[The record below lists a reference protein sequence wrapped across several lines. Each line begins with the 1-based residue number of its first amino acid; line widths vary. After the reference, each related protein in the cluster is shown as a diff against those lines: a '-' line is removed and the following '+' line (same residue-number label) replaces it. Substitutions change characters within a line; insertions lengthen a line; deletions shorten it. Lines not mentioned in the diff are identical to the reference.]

1 MNMIYSNAHYAIYF
15 VPNGTPEKEH
25 DFTKQFTIVNMH
37 LGTVEAQVG
46 SFPHAVQYCDVFAA
60 DWEALVMN
68 AKGQFNPEIQG
79 NDNGADKAEA
89 KAGLKLATVDGEN
102 V

>member
-1 MNMIYSNAHYAIYF
+1 MIYSNTHYAIYF
-15 VPNGTPEKEH
+15 VPNGSAEKEH
-25 DFTKQFTIVNMH
+25 DFTKQFTIVNLH

-46 SFPHAVQYCDVFAA
+46 SFPHAVQYADVFAG
-60 DWEALVMN
+60 DWDALVTT

-79 NDNGADKAEA
+79 NEQGFDKAKE
-89 KAGLKLATVDGEN
+89 KANLKLATVDGEN